1 MNAIRFSWF
10 RTGYVAA
17 AVCLT
22 IGASCALPAPGLMR
36 AVMTVGTD
44 VQLPLER
51 IAADD
56 PEPSQVSGLLEPV
69 HTPAAES
76 AHTQS
81 SVYSRQE
88 SRHRADANARAPRH
102 MPGYQRTITYFK
114 YWT

>member
-1 MNAIRFSWF
+1 MMNTIRFPWF

-22 IGASCALPAPGLMR
+22 IGMSCALPAPGLMR

-51 IAADD
+51 IATDNRKPAQVTDV
-56 PEPSQVSGLLEPV
+56 PEPL
-69 HTPAAES
+69 HTPASES
-76 AHTQS
+76 MHAQTSVHSWKGS
-81 SVYSRQE
+81 S
-88 SRHRADANARAPRH
+88 HRADANAPRH
-102 MPGYQRTITYFK
+102 MPGYQRAITDFK